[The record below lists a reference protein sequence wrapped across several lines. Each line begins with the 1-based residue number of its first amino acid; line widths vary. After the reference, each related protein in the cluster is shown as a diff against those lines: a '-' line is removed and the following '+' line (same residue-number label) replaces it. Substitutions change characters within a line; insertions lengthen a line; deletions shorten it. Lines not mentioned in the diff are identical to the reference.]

1 MQRGAEQLILRR
13 LTLLALLIT
22 LCPLIAAAQSL
33 RETSNVKWKLPED
46 WFGGFSAIELDPSG
60 TQMTVLSD
68 RGAVAQAR
76 ITRDDGRITAIALIR
91 HARLRHRNNNRML
104 GISADAEGLALAPDG
119 QLYLSFEQR
128 HRIARLDPETGRTV
142 NIARFAEN
150 PPFHE
155 NNGFEALAIQ
165 PDGTFFMIPE
175 KLKKTGKTLPVYQ
188 LQGTTWQKRFDLP
201 RADPFLPVGA
211 DFDSD
216 GTLYLLE
223 RAITPLGFRSQIRR
237 VAFRAEQVET
247 ETLWHT
253 GPGQYGNLEGISLWH
268 DPQGR
273 IRLTTISD
281 DNFAP
286 ILFTQVVEFILTE

>member
-1 MQRGAEQLILRR
+1 MQRGAEQLIFRH
-13 LTLLALLIT
+13 LTLIALLIT
-22 LCPLIAAAQSL
+22 LCPLTAAAQSL
-33 RETSNVKWKLPED
+33 RETSNVKWKLPQD

-60 TQMTVLSD
+60 ARMTVLSD

-76 ITRDDGRITAIALIR
+76 ITRDDGRITAITLTR
-91 HARLRHRNNNRML
+91 HARLRHRNNNPML

-119 QLYLSFEQR
+119 QVYLSFEQR
-128 HRIARLDPETGRTV
+128 HRIARLDPDTGRTV
-142 NIARFAEN
+142 NIARFAES

-155 NNGFEALAIQ
+155 NNGFEALAIH
-165 PDGTFFMIPE
+165 PDGTFFVIPE

-188 LQGTTWQKRFDLP
+188 LVGTNWHKRFDLL
-201 RADPFLPVGA
+201 RTDPFLPVGA

-223 RAITPLGFRSQIRR
+223 RAITLLGFRSQIRR
-237 VAFRAEQVET
+237 VTVGAGQIGS
-247 ETLWHT
+247 ETLWRT
-253 GPGQYGNLEGISLWH
+253 GPGEYGNLEGISVWH

-286 ILFTQVVEFILTE
+286 ILFTQIVEFVLTE